1 MRINGI
7 AIVVALFIR
16 GLTLC
21 AQDQATPRLISSDGF
36 GQVVQRP
43 AGPPPTPAHTVS
55 KRCSRGC

>member
-21 AQDQATPRLISSDGF
+21 AQDQATPRPISSDAVER
-36 GQVVQRP
+36 VVQKP
-43 AGPPPTPAHTVS
+43 AGPLPTPAHTGI
-55 KRCSRGC
+55 KTMLKGC